1 MWRMAVTGGQTAR
14 MVEIMC
20 VDGFD
25 ESIIKD
31 LVSFLSID
39 DVVGMNFSLS

>member
-1 MWRMAVTGGQTAR
+1 MAVTGGQTAR
-14 MVEIMC
+14 TVEIMC

-25 ESIIKD
+25 ESIKD